1 MSEQTIKCT
10 RSDCDTDIPLVKEN
24 LIVVRPEVPLLSA
37 QCPECGKT
45 RVLNKGVSKELSV
58 LYFESELFNEL
69 EASEDGPLMP
79 SMDLSQMV
87 TETLKLLGYRGN
99 RWDQKIKAIGEFVK
113 DSSTYQ
119 NPQGLHTL
127 LAAWKVDSQHIPMI
141 VQKVFG
147 SIESQPSQ
155 YNFNPN
161 IGSMGPIPNYTG
173 MPSKPV
179 PMGAGYTM
187 QQTPQGQVI
196 IIPPAPPATP
206 APQPQRESD
215 DTVTIVETVEDGK
228 VVSRT
233 IKQKASA
240 QSGVPAAEQKSSADE
255 LKSVMDVLK
264 DFGVIGS
271 TTNPGPSP
279 QAASPEITK
288 TLEKISSVLATI
300 GNERSSAHLDSTDRE
315 SAATTQYKN
324 ELKALNDEI
333 KKMRE
338 DQHKVEMS
346 SLKDEVSAMRR
357 LVENAPANGLSDFQ
371 FGVDS
376 KQKNLKMISDVV
388 ASTGNKIVEPL
399 IELQM
404 MQGRFN
410 GLLAVRQL
418 ELEDKVAPGTY
429 LSALATKQDVPDE
442 VVSNTLKTWRE
453 RAGSVRESD
462 GDVE

>member
-1 MSEQTIKCT
+1 
-10 RSDCDTDIPLVKEN
+10 
-24 LIVVRPEVPLLSA
+24 
-37 QCPECGKT
+37 
-45 RVLNKGVSKELSV
+45 
-58 LYFESELFNEL
+58 
-69 EASEDGPLMP
+69 
-79 SMDLSQMV
+79 
-87 TETLKLLGYRGN
+87 
-99 RWDQKIKAIGEFVK
+99 
-113 DSSTYQ
+113 
-119 NPQGLHTL
+119 
-127 LAAWKVDSQHIPMI
+127 MI

-173 MPSKPV
+173 VSSKPV

-255 LKSVMDVLK
+255 LKSVMGILK
-264 DFGVIGS
+264 EFGVIGS
-271 TTNPGPSP
+271 TTNPNPSP

-315 SAATTQYKN
+315 SAAATQYKN
-324 ELKALNDEI
+324 ELKDLNDEI

-376 KQKNLKMISDVV
+376 KQKNLKMISDIV

-462 GDVE
+462 GDME